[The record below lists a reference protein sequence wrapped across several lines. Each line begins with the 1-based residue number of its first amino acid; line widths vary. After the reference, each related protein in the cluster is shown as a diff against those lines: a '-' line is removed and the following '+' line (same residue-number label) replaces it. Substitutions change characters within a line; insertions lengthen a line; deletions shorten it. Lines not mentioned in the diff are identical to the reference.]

1 MGLYLLMKIQIFT
14 YFLCEILNVNNIVNI
29 LTTVKKLPNKM
40 LKMSFV
46 IKPRTIQI
54 TEKINAKM
62 LIDKTN
68 LFTIIVFF

>member
-1 MGLYLLMKIQIFT
+1 MS
-14 YFLCEILNVNNIVNI
+14 
-29 LTTVKKLPNKM
+29 
-40 LKMSFV
+40 KMSFV

-68 LFTIIVFF
+68 LFTIVVFFNYN

>member
-1 MGLYLLMKIQIFT
+1 MKIKSFI

-40 LKMSFV
+40 SKMSFV
-46 IKPRTIQI
+46 IKPRTMQI

-62 LIDKTN
+62 LIAKTN
-68 LFTIIVFF
+68 LFTIAVFFNIN

>member
-1 MGLYLLMKIQIFT
+1 MLA
-14 YFLCEILNVNNIVNI
+14 N
-29 LTTVKKLPNKM
+29 VKKLPNKM
-40 LKMSFV
+40 LKILFV